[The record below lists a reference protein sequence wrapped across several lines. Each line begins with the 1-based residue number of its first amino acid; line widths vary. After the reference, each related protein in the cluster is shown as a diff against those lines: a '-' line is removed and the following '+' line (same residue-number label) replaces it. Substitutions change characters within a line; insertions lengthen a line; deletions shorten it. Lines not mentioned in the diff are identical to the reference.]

1 MIDRQEIALDLLKCE
16 LDFQFRKVLLVEK
29 LLESYE
35 HIYDPLESVRC
46 LQMIVDSMA

>member
-1 MIDRQEIALDLLKCE
+1 MIDRQEICLDLLE
-16 LDFQFRKVLLVEK
+16 AETNYQFSKVKLLEK

-46 LQMIVDSMA
+46 L